1 MLRLL
6 GEAAVTM
13 FDREAKPST
22 GDLGDEKDE
31 YIKAKSLTGEQRV
44 IPRER
49 DRTPAETRSDWQ
61 RVLSASPG
69 R

>member
-13 FDREAKPST
+13 FDQEAKPST

-31 YIKAKSLTGEQRV
+31 YIKAKSL
-44 IPRER
+44 
-49 DRTPAETRSDWQ
+49 DRRAESH
-61 RVLSASPG
+61 SA
-69 R
+69 